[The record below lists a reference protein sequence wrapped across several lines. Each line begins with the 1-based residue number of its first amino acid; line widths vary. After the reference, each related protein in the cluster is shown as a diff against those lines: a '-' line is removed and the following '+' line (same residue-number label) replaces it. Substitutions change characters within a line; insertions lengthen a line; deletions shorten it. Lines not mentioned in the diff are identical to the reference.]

1 MNDDPVRGFLEDEL
15 PGVPLSDDDELLQP
29 GRLDS
34 LGVVRLVATIE
45 DHYGIT
51 IEQDEIHPANF
62 KNVGTVRALIAR
74 KRA

>member
-1 MNDDPVRGFLEDEL
+1 MTDDPVRGFLEDEL
-15 PGVPLSDDDELLQP
+15 PGVLLSDEDELLEP

-62 KNVGTVRALIAR
+62 RSVATVRELIAR